1 MAIKIHPSI
10 RVHPGL
16 WLKHNCIEPHRLTIT
31 AAAEHLK
38 VTRVAL
44 SNLLNGKAALSPDMA
59 MRFEDAFG
67 IKAGTLLRMQA
78 AYDLAQIEMAEDR
91 VKIERVAVPV

>member
-10 RVHPGL
+10 RVHPGP
-16 WLKHNCIEPHRLTIT
+16 WLKNNCIEPHRMTVTAT
-31 AAAEHLK
+31 AAHLK

-67 IKAGTLLRMQA
+67 IKAETLLRMQA
-78 AYDLAQIEMAEDR
+78 AYDLAQIDMAQDR
-91 VKIERVAVPV
+91 VRIERVGEVA

>member
-1 MAIKIHPSI
+1 MGIKIHPSI
-10 RVHPGL
+10 RVHPGP
-16 WLKHNCIEPHRLTIT
+16 WLKHNCIEPHRLTVT
-31 AAAEHLK
+31 AAAAHLK

-67 IKAGTLLRMQA
+67 IKAETLLRMQA
-78 AYDLAQIEMAEDR
+78 AYDLAQIKMAEDR
-91 VKIERVAVPV
+91 VRIERVGESA